1 MTEPMTPAEC
11 DLRDYVWM
19 PMDCNRLL
27 TSETWLLGTAEQKV
41 AALTLWMKSWHQ
53 VPSGS
58 LPNND
63 RMLASL
69 SEAGG
74 RWAKV
79 KKHALRGWVLCSDGR
94 LYHPVVSEK
103 ARESWQHKLDQKA
116 RTEAARAAKAA
127 RKAALSGGST
137 EPVTEP
143 VTTSVTEPVTG
154 STRPDQ
160 TRPDLKKEREE
171 ISFPFPRDADAGR
184 AAPSE
189 SAEPSW
195 PPKPHPSAV
204 HAAVGVLA
212 AKLEGRHRD
221 TRIAG
226 PHKPARDVDEQLA
239 MLVPKAPR
247 SRPAPPEVLAEAR
260 AKLMATSDARAN
272 VANGSDALMTREM
285 IT

>member
-19 PMDCNRLL
+19 PLDCNRLL

-79 KKHALRGWVLCSDGR
+79 KKHALRGWVLCTDGR

-103 ARESWQHKLDQKA
+103 AKESWQHKLAQKA

-127 RKAALSGGST
+127 RKSALSGGAT
-137 EPVTEP
+137 ETATAPVTESMTET
-143 VTTSVTEPVTG
+143 VTD

-160 TRPDLKKEREE
+160 TRPDLLKEEEDKSFSLPLVTAREE
-171 ISFPFPRDADAGR
+171 T
-184 AAPSE
+184 AP
-189 SAEPSW
+189 APEPEAPW
-195 PPKPHPSAV
+195 NPSAV
-204 HAAVGVLA
+204 VATVGVVA

-226 PHKPARDVDEQLA
+226 PVSPVRGVDEQLA
-239 MLVPKAPR
+239 VLVPKAPR

-260 AKLMATSDARAN
+260 AKLKATSDARAN